1 VRIYELLGPAG
12 CLNPDQLSARSNYEE
27 GLRAYQA
34 GDWEKART
42 AFQASLRLLQ
52 PNHAAEVMIERVAIL
67 SSRTDDKS
75 WDGVWK
81 LTEK

>member
-1 VRIYELLGPAG
+1 MRIYELLGPASS
-12 CLNPDQLSARSNYEE
+12 LHADQLSARSSYVE

-34 GDWEKART
+34 GEWEMART
-42 AFQASLRLLQ
+42 AFQAALRLRQ
-52 PNHAAEVMIERVAIL
+52 QDRAAEVMIERLTIL
-67 SSRTDDKS
+67 SSRTTDTP